1 MTVSTKI
8 THHPIFEK
16 GLFAKHPEL
25 FDRFFEQASG
35 YMRKKFE
42 TSKHCLIDAEEV
54 ETWPVITGPGF
65 CGATHP
71 GANNILIET
80 LYSEKKYIYNSDS
93 LYINSHQRVFAI
105 SDPPGKTTSS
115 RRLFKK
121 LDRFLETDT
130 PDNLEAFINQ
140 VSKDTRYDD
149 AAALSLLYFPLTS
162 KVPGAEA
169 VVFMSGDILLF
180 HGNRLKNEIAS
191 ISGNSQF
198 IGTSHATF
206 ESQNIR
212 LDKGDFFIIAS
223 DGISSLLLNNPQ
235 AALDEILLDLL
246 QSNPKQFV
254 STVVHHC
261 NAYYAVPVEGSKSI
275 PRLGGDDN
283 VTILSLFPDQIPEL
297 DDSQSYLLGG
307 FLPDT

>member
-1 MTVSTKI
+1 MTASTKI
-8 THHPIFEK
+8 THYPIFEK

-35 YMRKKFE
+35 YMREKFE
-42 TSKHCLIDAEEV
+42 TSKQFLIDAEEV
-54 ETWPVITGPGF
+54 ETWPIVTGPGF
-65 CGATHP
+65 SGATHP

-149 AAALSLLYFPLTS
+149 AAALSLVYFPLTS
-162 KVPGAEA
+162 QVTESQA
-169 VVFMSGDILLF
+169 VVFVSGDILLY
-180 HGNRLKNEIAS
+180 HGNLLKNEIAP

-206 ESQNIR
+206 ESQNIK
-212 LDKGDFFIIAS
+212 LDKGDFFILAS
-223 DGISSLLLNNPQ
+223 DGVSSLLLNNGQ
-235 AALDEILLDLL
+235 ATLDITLMDLF
-246 QSNPKQFV
+246 QSNPEQFI
-254 STVVHHC
+254 STIVHRC
-261 NAYYAVPVEGSKSI
+261 NAYYTVQSDGMKPI

-283 VTILSLFPDQIPEL
+283 VTILSLFPDQIPEF

-307 FLPDT
+307 FLPDA